1 MITKLQP
8 NQIFVYGS
16 NEAGRHGA
24 GAAKQ
29 ALQWGAVYGRDGLSG
44 QTYGISTKDAQIR
57 TLPLHRIQE
66 HVSEF
71 LYEAEERP
79 QLEFLVTRIGCGL
92 AGYTDEQIAP
102 MFRSAPANVK
112 LPELWVRLLAPATKV
127 TTST

>member
-8 NQIFVYGS
+8 HQVFVYGA
-16 NEAGRHGA
+16 NLAGRHGA

-29 ALQWGAVYGRDGLSG
+29 AMQWGAVYGRDGLSG
-44 QTYGISTKDAQIR
+44 QTYGICTKDAQIR

-71 LYEAEERP
+71 LYESEERP

-102 MFRSAPANVK
+102 MFRHASANVK
-112 LPELWVRLLAPATKV
+112 LPELWVKLLSAQQK
-127 TTST
+127 